1 MSELVIESF
10 GDLKDAILADLVAQL
25 EDEPGY
31 KIAVVESKLNT
42 AFREVL
48 QARTKNYHGQY
59 PKSYSDERA
68 AQDLSQFYSHIFNLA
83 LFDYNTIGIEFQT
96 SSTENTT
103 TRTFRDR
110 DRLFNGIIP
119 LSRIV

>member
-1 MSELVIESF
+1 MPTLSS
-10 GDLKDAILADLVAQL
+10 LKDEIFTELSAQL
-25 EDEPGY
+25 SGEVGY
-31 KIAVVESKLNT
+31 KESVLQSKLEI

-48 QARTKNYHGQY
+48 QARTMKFGGSY
-59 PKSYSDERA
+59 PSSMSEEQAYS
-68 AQDLSQFYSHIFNLA
+68 DLSQFSSHIFNLA

-96 SSTENTT
+96 SSTENSV
-103 TRTFRDR
+103 TRTYRDR

>member
-1 MSELVIESF
+1 MFEVIGSF
-10 GDLKDAILADLVAQL
+10 DDLRDAILVDLTAQL

-31 KIAVVESKLNT
+31 KPQVVESKLDT
-42 AFREVL
+42 ALREVL
-48 QARTKNYHGQY
+48 QARTKNYHGSY
-59 PKSYSDERA
+59 PDSYTEERA
-68 AQDLSQFYSHIFNLA
+68 AQDLSQYYSHIFNLA

-96 SSTENTT
+96 SSTENST
-103 TRTFRDR
+103 TRTYRDR